1 MQSLGTTVSVVGGG
15 VGVVTEGVKAG
26 IAGLMSL
33 AAQGSAL
40 PTEGGGVFSI
50 TFNQD
55 YSSLGVGTRIGY
67 RLYSLSTLDKLEL
80 ICDNDT
86 REMECIG
93 ECLEAEAE
101 ILSPG
106 DEEESYPGT
115 SNEDTC
121 IVERLFSSSLV
132 AVVSLSS
139 PRKLKV
145 CHFKKNS
152 EICNYSYPN
161 TILGVKLNRAR
172 LVVCLE
178 ESLYIH
184 NIRDMKVLHTIR
196 DTPPNPTGLCA
207 LSISNENCFL
217 AYPGSNTIGQVQI
230 FDAQNL
236 QAKIMIPAHDSP
248 LAAISFNAS
257 GTKIATA
264 SEKGTVIRVFSVG
277 EGARL
282 HELRRGMKR
291 CATIFS
297 LAFSPDS
304 LFLCASSNTETVHVF
319 RLEEIKETRPPVVEE
334 QQGLMGWMTKAV
346 SASASYLPTPVA
358 DMMSQGRAFATVT
371 LPFQGVRNV
380 CAIATIQ
387 KQTRVLVASMDGYL
401 YVYSLNT
408 SEGGDCTLIK
418 QHRLDGNEG
427 GPTTGECTG
436 ASTATPGPY
445 PGAAKKTE
453 PAAHTDGGGGG
464 EGTYAGVLRGPA
476 SVMTEA
482 DKMSEMAAACES
494 PPKSVLKFD
503 DESEFPPV

>member
-80 ICDNDT
+80 ICDNVPA
-86 REMECIG
+86 G
-93 ECLEAEAE
+93 
-101 ILSPG
+101 
-106 DEEESYPGT
+106 
-115 SNEDTC
+115 NEDTC

-217 AYPGSNTIGQVQI
+217 AYPGSNSIGQVQI

-264 SEKGTVIRVFSVG
+264 SERGTVIRVFSVG

-418 QHRLDGNEG
+418 QHRLDGHEG
-427 GPTTGECTG
+427 GPTTGECAG
-436 ASTATPGPY
+436 ASTATSGPY

-453 PAAHTDGGGGG
+453 PVHTDGGGG

-476 SVMTEA
+476 GTVMTEA

-503 DESEFPPV
+503 DVSEFPPV

>member
-1 MQSLGTTVSVVGGG
+1 MQSLATSVGLVNTGL
-15 VGVVTEGVKAG
+15 GVVSSGVRTG
-26 IAGLMSL
+26 ITGVRSGLTGLMSVATQG
-33 AAQGSAL
+33 AADPSAS
-40 PTEGGGVFSI
+40 GGVFCVN
-50 TFNQD
+50 FNQD
-55 YSSLGVGTRIGY
+55 YSSLGVGTKTGY
-67 RLYSLSTLDKLEL
+67 KLFSLNTVDKVEQ
-80 ICDNDT
+80 ICDNV
-86 REMECIG
+86 
-93 ECLEAEAE
+93 
-101 ILSPG
+101 
-106 DEEESYPGT
+106 
-115 SNEDTC
+115 NEDTC

-161 TILGVKLNRAR
+161 TIFAVKLNRAR

-207 LSISNENCFL
+207 LSISNDNCFL

-236 QAKIMIPAHDSP
+236 QAKTMIPAHDSP
-248 LAAISFNAS
+248 LAAIAFNAS

-264 SEKGTVIRVFSVG
+264 SEKGTVIRVFSVTDG
-277 EGARL
+277 VRL

-291 CATIFS
+291 CATIFC

-304 LFLCASSNTETVHVF
+304 LFLISSSNTETVHVF
-319 RLEEIKETRPPVVEE
+319 KLEEIKDTQRVVVEE
-334 QQGLMGWMTKAV
+334 QQGLMGWMSKAV
-346 SASASYLPTPVA
+346 TASASYLPAPVT
-358 DMMSQGRAFATVT
+358 DMLSQGRAFATIT

-387 KQTRVLVASMDGYL
+387 KQPRVVVASTDGYF
-401 YVYSLNT
+401 YIYNLNT
-408 SEGGDCTLIK
+408 NEGGDCTLLK
-418 QHRLDGNEG
+418 QHRLDGIGEG
-427 GPTTGECTG
+427 SSSSSES
-436 ASTATPGPY
+436 AAVPGPY

-453 PAAHTDGGGGG
+453 P
-464 EGTYAGVLRGPA
+464 
-476 SVMTEA
+476 EA
-482 DKMSEMAAACES
+482 DKISEMAAACES

-503 DESEFPPV
+503 DDSEFPPV

>member
-80 ICDNDT
+80 ICDNVPA
-86 REMECIG
+86 G
-93 ECLEAEAE
+93 
-101 ILSPG
+101 
-106 DEEESYPGT
+106 
-115 SNEDTC
+115 NEDTC

-217 AYPGSNTIGQVQI
+217 AYPGSNSIGQVQI

-264 SEKGTVIRVFSVG
+264 SERGTVIRVFSVG

-418 QHRLDGNEG
+418 QHRLDGHEG
-427 GPTTGECTG
+427 
-436 ASTATPGPY
+436 
-445 PGAAKKTE
+445 
-453 PAAHTDGGGGG
+453 AHHRGVRWGLHRHLWTLPWGSQEDRTRGGQDERDGG
-464 EGTYAGVLRGPA
+464 
-476 SVMTEA
+476 SV
-482 DKMSEMAAACES
+482 
-494 PPKSVLKFD
+494 
-503 DESEFPPV
+503 

>member
-1 MQSLGTTVSVVGGG
+1 MFYEVANDVTALTNSLYTR
-15 VGVVTEGVKAG
+15 
-26 IAGLMSL
+26 
-33 AAQGSAL
+33 
-40 PTEGGGVFSI
+40 
-50 TFNQD
+50 
-55 YSSLGVGTRIGY
+55 SLGVGTRIGY

-80 ICDNDT
+80 ICDNVPA
-86 REMECIG
+86 G
-93 ECLEAEAE
+93 
-101 ILSPG
+101 
-106 DEEESYPGT
+106 
-115 SNEDTC
+115 NEDTC

-217 AYPGSNTIGQVQI
+217 AYPGSNSIGQVQI

-264 SEKGTVIRVFSVG
+264 SERGTVIRVFSVG

-380 CAIATIQ
+380 CAIATLALPHRIQ

-418 QHRLDGNEG
+418 QHRLDGHEG
-427 GPTTGECTG
+427 GPTTGECAG
-436 ASTATPGPY
+436 ASTATSGPY

-453 PAAHTDGGGGG
+453 PVHTDGGGG

-476 SVMTEA
+476 GTVMTEA

-503 DESEFPPV
+503 DVSEFPPV

>member
-80 ICDNDT
+80 ICDN
-86 REMECIG
+86 G
-93 ECLEAEAE
+93 
-101 ILSPG
+101 
-106 DEEESYPGT
+106 
-115 SNEDTC
+115 NEDTC

-217 AYPGSNTIGQVQI
+217 AYPGSNSIGQVQI

-264 SEKGTVIRVFSVG
+264 SERGTVIRVFSVG

-418 QHRLDGNEG
+418 QHRLDGHEG
-427 GPTTGECTG
+427 GPTTGECAG
-436 ASTATPGPY
+436 ASTATSGPY

-453 PAAHTDGGGGG
+453 PVHTDGGGG

-476 SVMTEA
+476 GTVMTEA

-503 DESEFPPV
+503 DVSEFPPV

>member
-1 MQSLGTTVSVVGGG
+1 MQSLGATVGVVGGG
-15 VGVVTEGVKAG
+15 VGVVTEGVRAG

-33 AAQGSAL
+33 AATGASL
-40 PTEGGGVFSI
+40 PSEGGGVFCM

-55 YSSLGVGTRIGY
+55 YTSLGVGTRIGY
-67 RLYSLSTLDKLEL
+67 RLFSLTTLDKLEL
-80 ICDNDT
+80 ICDN
-86 REMECIG
+86 G
-93 ECLEAEAE
+93 
-101 ILSPG
+101 
-106 DEEESYPGT
+106 
-115 SNEDTC
+115 NEDTC

-217 AYPGSNTIGQVQI
+217 AYPGSNSIGQVQI

-264 SEKGTVIRVFSVG
+264 SEKGTVIRVFSVA

-334 QQGLMGWMTKAV
+334 QQGLMGWMSKAV

-401 YVYSLNT
+401 YVYNLNT
-408 SEGGDCTLIK
+408 SEGGDCALIK
-418 QHRLDGNEG
+418 QHRLDGTEG
-427 GPTTGECTG
+427 GVTTGEG
-436 ASTATPGPY
+436 TAAAAAAPGPY
-445 PGAAKKTE
+445 PGGAKKTE
-453 PAAHTDGGGGG
+453 P
-464 EGTYAGVLRGPA
+464 
-476 SVMTEA
+476 EA

-503 DESEFPPV
+503 DDNEFPPV